1 MRLIV
6 ATRNKSKLREIRKI
20 LKDIDLPIVC
30 LVQLDKKF
38 RIVENGKT
46 FQANAAKKALPVS
59 KVYPQDYV
67 LGEDSG
73 LEVDYLGGGP
83 GIYSKRY
90 SGKNAT
96 YLSNNRKLLKAL
108 EDVPLVKRGAN
119 FHCCLVVALAG
130 KAIKVFDGRLK
141 GRISQESLGKHGFG
155 YDPVLYLPKHKKTV
169 AQLGS
174 QIKNKIS
181 HRAQA
186 FNKLKDYLTL
196 RLI

>member
-6 ATRNKSKLREIRKI
+6 ATRNKSKLGEISKI
-20 LKDIDLPIVC
+20 LKGIDIPIIS

-38 RIVENGKT
+38 RIVENAMT
-46 FQANAAKKALPVS
+46 FKANAAKKAIPVS
-59 KVYPQDYV
+59 KAYPQDYV

-73 LEVDYLGGGP
+73 LEVDYLDGGP

-96 YLSNNRKLLKAL
+96 YLSNNRKLLKVLKDVAL
-108 EDVPLVKRGAN
+108 KNRGAN
-119 FHCCLVVALAG
+119 FHCCLVVARAG
-130 KAIKVFDGRLK
+130 KIIKVFEGRLR

-155 YDPVLYLPKHKKTV
+155 YDPLFYLPKYRKTL

-186 FNKLKDYLTL
+186 FGKLKDYLTFG
-196 RLI
+196 